1 MGSRGST
8 APVPLEDRALG
19 PPTPPFRPSFAC
31 MGAAFER
38 VGLGPAGCPRD
49 PAQGLGYTFTVRSAG
64 SCHRLPSQLGPG
76 PGGALGSALP
86 GGSELR
92 QVRAWRTGC
101 TPAWWTGPRQ
111 HMVVPPFSQEETQL
125 EGCALGSL
133 RPGGGGAR
141 GRIQDTSL
149 AARVFLSLSLFS
161 RRRAGPVK
169 SREEQARTQRA
180 TPASRPVAPSSFL
193 IPPPRQQT
201 EGTIFC

>member
-1 MGSRGST
+1 MRELSWDRLGVPGTQHRAWGTHLLSGQQGVAT
-8 APVPLEDRALG
+8 GFPV
-19 PPTPPFRPSFAC
+19 SW
-31 MGAAFER
+31 
-38 VGLGPAGCPRD
+38 
-49 PAQGLGYTFTVRSAG
+49 AQGRV
-64 SCHRLPSQLGPG
+64 
-76 PGGALGSALP
+76 GALGSALP